1 MPSDKDLVYLAKQG
15 SKGAFDKLVK
25 KYRDQ
30 MLALAYD
37 FVNDYELA
45 GDIVQEGFI
54 NAYRRIRDFEERA
67 KFSSWLYRIV
77 VNAALDALRKKR
89 QLSAATD
96 VNDINPDDLPA
107 VTSPFAGDGPDDLLL
122 TAIKTLTENQQTAI
136 ILRYFHDKDIYE
148 IAEILA
154 CSESTVRVHLHRAI
168 RNLGDSITRNK

>member
-1 MPSDKDLVYLAKQG
+1 MSSDQNLVYLARQG
-15 SKGAFDKLVK
+15 SKGAFDKLVR

-45 GDIVQEGFI
+45 GDITQEAFI

-77 VNAALDALRKKR
+77 VNTSLDALRIKR
-89 QLSAATD
+89 QRSVLS
-96 VNDINPDDLPA
+96 VGNDINPDDLPA
-107 VTSPFAGDGPDDLLL
+107 DTPHISADGPDDRLIAALQGL
-122 TAIKTLTENQQTAI
+122 AENQQTAI

-148 IAEILA
+148 IADILA

-168 RNLGDSITRNK
+168 RKLGDLIKE